1 MREAEEE
8 YCDAGFEWQVI
19 TYIVYTYIYL
29 RSNDNKVSMSPPS
42 SQIFVSKFHSQLK
55 GGSAL

>member
-19 TYIVYTYIYL
+19 TYIVYTYISTNIYIHIYIYIYIHTYIHIYIL
-29 RSNDNKVSMSPPS
+29 GVMTTKY
-42 SQIFVSKFHSQLK
+42 Q
-55 GGSAL
+55 